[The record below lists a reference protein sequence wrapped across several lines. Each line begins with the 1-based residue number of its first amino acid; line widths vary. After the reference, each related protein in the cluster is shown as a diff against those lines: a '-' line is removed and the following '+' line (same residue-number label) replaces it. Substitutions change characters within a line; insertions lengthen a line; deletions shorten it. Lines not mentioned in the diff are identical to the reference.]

1 MNIKDKIP
9 DGWEVFSFGNKELVN
24 IIDGDRGKNYPK
36 EKDFFDEGYCLFLN
50 TKNVTNRGFN
60 FNTNKYIT
68 KEKDNSLRSGKL
80 NRYDIVMTTRGTIGN
95 CGFYDDFVKYDNIRI
110 NSGMVIFRV
119 ISDKIFQ
126 KYLYMFLTSN
136 IMREQIL
143 SCTTGTAQPQL
154 PIWTINKLYFFLPPL
169 SEQKRI
175 ASILSALDD
184 KIELNNKTNKIL
196 EEMAQT
202 IFKEWFINFNFPNED
217 GKPYK
222 KSGGE
227 MIDSELGKIPKG
239 WKVGTIGDLIS
250 NLFNGDWGKDKNKE
264 KYTKEVICI
273 RGADIGD
280 IFKGFDGNPVRRFIL
295 EKNLKSKKLL
305 EGDIVME
312 CSGGSPTQSTGR
324 CIFVTKSLLSAYDK
338 PLICTNFC
346 KVIKIKE
353 KEYRGYAYN
362 LLWYLYN
369 TRLFFLFENGTTG
382 IKNLDVNNLFKRHM
396 IAIPDIDVAL
406 EYNEIFLSLIDIMHA
421 NKKENEKLSNIR
433 DSLLPKLMTPKGRRA
448 DGEIRV

>member
-1 MNIKDKIP
+1 
-9 DGWEVFSFGNKELVN
+9 
-24 IIDGDRGKNYPK
+24 
-36 EKDFFDEGYCLFLN
+36 
-50 TKNVTNRGFN
+50 
-60 FNTNKYIT
+60 
-68 KEKDNSLRSGKL
+68 
-80 NRYDIVMTTRGTIGN
+80 MTTRVTIGN

-239 WKVGTIGDLIS
+239 WKIGTIGDYA
-250 NLFNGDWGKDKNKE
+250 K
-264 KYTKEVICI
+264 
-273 RGADIGD
+273 
-280 IFKGFDGNPVRRFIL
+280 
-295 EKNLKSKKLL
+295 LKSGFAFKNSWWQND
-305 EGDIVME
+305 GI
-312 CSGGSPTQSTGR
+312 P
-324 CIFVTKSLLSAYDK
+324 
-338 PLICTNFC
+338 
-346 KVIKIKE
+346 VIKIQNISSGNLNLEQCSFVSEDK
-353 KEYRGYAYN
+353 YN
-362 LLWYLYN
+362 IAENFRVNGGDLLITLTGSLGKFTIVPKLDKDALVN
-369 TRLFFLFENGTTG
+369 QRVGKFFLGEEPVKKLPFLYGILNELKDLIVSLANGSVQQNISPNDVENVK
-382 IKNLDVNNLFKRHM
+382 IIFPNDKILNKYNNLM
-396 IAIPDIDVAL
+396 QDIF
-406 EYNEIFLSLIDIMHA
+406 YKIIFNQRE
-421 NKKENEKLSNIR
+421 NKKLSNIR
-433 DSLLPKLMTPKGRRA
+433 DSLLPKLMTPKWRRA

>member
-1 MNIKDKIP
+1 MRELHSNWKEVKLGNIVYFNPKESLIKGKIYKKVSMDCLKPKTREIIKYELDKFKGGSKFRNGDTLFARITPCLENGKIAQVSFLDNKEIGFGSTEFIVLREKENITLNDYIYYLFITDKI
-9 DGWEVFSFGNKELVN
+9 KN
-24 IIDGDRGKNYPK
+24 IAIK
-36 EKDFFDEGYCLFLN
+36 
-50 TKNVTNRGFN
+50 
-60 FNTNKYIT
+60 
-68 KEKDNSLRSGKL
+68 S
-80 NRYDIVMTTRGTIGN
+80 M
-95 CGFYDDFVKYDNIRI
+95 
-110 NSGMVIFRV
+110 
-119 ISDKIFQ
+119 
-126 KYLYMFLTSN
+126 
-136 IMREQIL
+136 
-143 SCTTGTAQPQL
+143 TGTSGRQRVQEDVL
-154 PIWTINKLYFFLPPL
+154 KYTIVKLPPL
-169 SEQKRI
+169 AEQKRI
-175 ASILSALDD
+175 ASILSSFDD

-227 MIDSELGKIPKG
+227 MIGSELGKIPKG

-433 DSLLPKLMTPKGRRA
+433 DSLLPKLMTPNGRRA
-448 DGEIRV
+448 DGEIRVNGNGNNGV

>member
-1 MNIKDKIP
+1 MDCLKPKTREIIKYELDKFKGGSKFRNGDTLFARITPCLENGKIAQVSFLDNKEIGFGSTEFIVLREKENITLNDYIYYLFITDKI
-9 DGWEVFSFGNKELVN
+9 KN
-24 IIDGDRGKNYPK
+24 IAIK
-36 EKDFFDEGYCLFLN
+36 
-50 TKNVTNRGFN
+50 
-60 FNTNKYIT
+60 
-68 KEKDNSLRSGKL
+68 S
-80 NRYDIVMTTRGTIGN
+80 M
-95 CGFYDDFVKYDNIRI
+95 
-110 NSGMVIFRV
+110 
-119 ISDKIFQ
+119 
-126 KYLYMFLTSN
+126 
-136 IMREQIL
+136 
-143 SCTTGTAQPQL
+143 TGTSGRQRVQEDVL
-154 PIWTINKLYFFLPPL
+154 KYTIVKLPPL
-169 SEQKRI
+169 AEQKYI

-239 WKVGTIGDLIS
+239 WRIGTIGDLIS

-305 EGDIVME
+305 EGDIVIE
-312 CSGGSPTQSTGR
+312 CSGGSPTQSTGC
-324 CIFVTKSLLSAYDK
+324 CIFVTKSLLSTYDK

-421 NKKENEKLSNIR
+421 NKK
-433 DSLLPKLMTPKGRRA
+433 DCH
-448 DGEIRV
+448 